1 MCNYTYI
8 YIEYV
13 CVCVQQSHA
22 VLPCFTDELQSDH
35 YIELVVTEAAL
46 RSGSVG
52 RLFTVDSVR

>member
-1 MCNYTYI
+1 M
-8 YIEYV
+8 
-13 CVCVQQSHA
+13 CVCAQQIHA

-52 RLFTVDSVR
+52 CLFTVDSLSAD

>member
-1 MCNYTYI
+1 MC
-8 YIEYV
+8 V
-13 CVCVQQSHA
+13 CVCVQQRHA

-52 RLFTVDSVR
+52 RLFTVDSLSAD